1 MLRKVMYLAVAVL
14 IAVMAV
20 GCGGAATEVVPTETP
35 SVILPPVE
43 EIDEDKPTATP
54 KPTATTAP
62 VEEEETEEPV
72 SDFVEF
78 QVNGV
83 TMDFS
88 RTEAII
94 SDQVDFSI
102 FDSFNPFIPNGWH
115 YQNGV
120 QQYVVEFMWYTNYA
134 TGEII
139 PRLGESWE
147 YNDDYTELRL
157 YLRKG
162 VTWNDGEAF
171 TADDVVYT
179 LNMAKDPNYQDL
191 SGTAINAAK
200 FWSNVYAADDYT
212 VVIEMTEPRP
222 RQHLDFWCKIVGGR
236 LIVPEHIWSQEDAH
250 TFTNNPPVF
259 TGPYELYKVY
269 PDNKVFVWVRNED
282 YWGKAIGNFPE
293 AKYAIYRT
301 GPGAEQQLAEVKEN
315 NMDIFGLAYDTWKTN
330 QADIPQI
337 NQVVYVDP
345 CPRAAWFNTASNEH
359 LAKPE
364 FRRAMSMLMNREK
377 WGANIWNPPS
387 IPAKGLWAMYKNL
400 DKFINEEAKET
411 WGTLKYDP
419 DAALALLESIG
430 YSKQGD
436 MLMGPDGTQV
446 KLAVTTP
453 SGVGGGEYL
462 MGQDFTEELKLFGVD
477 ATFEYQPT
485 FWDNESAG
493 AYEIGFWWLCGATV
507 DPTELYGGYT
517 CERVMPVGEL
527 ATQGNSMRYCN
538 EEFDATLL
546 ELNAV
551 DPDNPDAMP
560 LYMKMFDLW
569 MQDPPG
575 VPLIETY
582 YTVSYN
588 TTYWDGMPSNENLY
602 TVPFN
607 WWGQIIE
614 VYFNTT
620 AK

>member
-1 MLRKVMYLAVAVL
+1 
-14 IAVMAV
+14 
-20 GCGGAATEVVPTETP
+20 
-35 SVILPPVE
+35 
-43 EIDEDKPTATP
+43 
-54 KPTATTAP
+54 
-62 VEEEETEEPV
+62 
-72 SDFVEF
+72 
-78 QVNGV
+78 
-83 TMDFS
+83 
-88 RTEAII
+88 
-94 SDQVDFSI
+94 
-102 FDSFNPFIPNGWH
+102 
-115 YQNGV
+115 
-120 QQYVVEFMWYTNYA
+120 
-134 TGEII
+134 
-139 PRLGESWE
+139 
-147 YNDDYTELRL
+147 
-157 YLRKG
+157 
-162 VTWNDGEAF
+162 
-171 TADDVVYT
+171 
-179 LNMAKDPNYQDL
+179 
-191 SGTAINAAK
+191 
-200 FWSNVYAADDYT
+200 
-212 VVIEMTEPRP
+212 
-222 RQHLDFWCKIVGGR
+222 
-236 LIVPEHIWSQEDAH
+236 
-250 TFTNNPPVF
+250 
-259 TGPYELYKVY
+259 
-269 PDNKVFVWVRNED
+269 
-282 YWGKAIGNFPE
+282 
-293 AKYAIYRT
+293 
-301 GPGAEQQLAEVKEN
+301 
-315 NMDIFGLAYDTWKTN
+315 
-330 QADIPQI
+330 
-337 NQVVYVDP
+337 
-345 CPRAAWFNTASNEH
+345 
-359 LAKPE
+359 
-364 FRRAMSMLMNREK
+364 MSMLMNREK

-493 AYEIGFWWLCGATV
+493 AYEIGFWWFCGATV

-546 ELNAV
+546 ELNAL